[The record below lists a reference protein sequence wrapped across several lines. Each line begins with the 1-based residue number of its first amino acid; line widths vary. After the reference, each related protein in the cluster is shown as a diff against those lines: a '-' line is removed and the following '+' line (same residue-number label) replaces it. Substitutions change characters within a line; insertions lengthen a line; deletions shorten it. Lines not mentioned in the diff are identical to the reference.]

1 MRIYEFGQTSKKLP
15 IFAYEFGVNET
26 NHTLILGGVHGDE
39 IEGVIVARDLL
50 SRLMKSESV
59 FDHMKIT
66 LVPEL
71 NPEGVLHKTRG
82 NLNGVDLNRNLPT
95 SDWSPEIKTPRYH
108 PGSSPMSEP
117 ENQAL
122 CKFIAAQ
129 NLKFILSLH
138 SWNPMLN
145 INGDCQAEAE
155 ILSQMTGYRIDRD
168 IGYPT
173 PGSLGTYGAIEN
185 GVPTITYEIERGQK
199 QEDILNMHP
208 PAIWKMLE
216 YLNQK
221 K

>member
-1 MRIYEFGQTSKKLP
+1 
-15 IFAYEFGVNET
+15 
-26 NHTLILGGVHGDE
+26 
-39 IEGVIVARDLL
+39 
-50 SRLMKSESV
+50 
-59 FDHMKIT
+59 
-66 LVPEL
+66 
-71 NPEGVLHKTRG
+71 EGVLHKTRG

-122 CKFIAAQ
+122 CQFIAAQ
-129 NLKFILSLH
+129 NLKFIVSLH
-138 SWNPMLN
+138 SWKPMLN
-145 INGDCQAEAE
+145 INGDCQVEAE